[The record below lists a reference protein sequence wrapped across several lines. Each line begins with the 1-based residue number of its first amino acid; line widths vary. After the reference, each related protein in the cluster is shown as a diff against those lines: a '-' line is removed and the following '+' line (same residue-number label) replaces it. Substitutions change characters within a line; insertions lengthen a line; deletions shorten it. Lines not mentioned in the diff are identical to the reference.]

1 MRWRVRGV
9 SGSLE
14 EMGIPDIVQIL
25 HQGRK
30 TGALHLS
37 SEGEQGTIFFK
48 DGTVVD
54 AAWRGLGGE
63 EAFYAVVGVSKG
75 GFTIDPTV
83 TPPEKVIQA
92 SPEMLLLE
100 GMRRLDEANR

>member
-1 MRWRVRGV
+1 
-9 SGSLE
+9 
-14 EMGIPDIVQIL
+14 VQIL

-30 TGALHLS
+30 TGALELV

-48 DGTVVD
+48 DGSIVD
-54 AAWRGLGGE
+54 ASWRGLRGE
-63 EAFYAVVGVSKG
+63 DAFYAVVGVSRG
-75 GFTIDPTV
+75 EFTIDPTV
-83 TPPEKVIQA
+83 APPEKVIQA